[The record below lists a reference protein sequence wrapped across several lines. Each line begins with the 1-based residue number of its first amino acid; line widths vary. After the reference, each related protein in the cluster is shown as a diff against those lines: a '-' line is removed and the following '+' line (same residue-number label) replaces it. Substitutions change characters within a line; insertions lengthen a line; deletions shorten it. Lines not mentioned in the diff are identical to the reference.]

1 MSLRWG
7 IAAALLLTAGVFLA
21 CEPVDMGTGT
31 TSENDYTLT
40 LRVVDQAIHVGDET
54 TLILRLRRTDYSN
67 LPKGMQEKI
76 VLTTS
81 VHGSVETPSV
91 SVAVG
96 DDTTQEFVVT
106 MVFTARSSGVAEVR
120 ATFHDATVQ
129 VKVLIS
135 SVST

>member
-7 IAAALLLTAGVFLA
+7 IAAALLLTAGAFLA

-54 TLILRLRRTDYSN
+54 TLILGLRRTDYSN
-67 LPKGMQEKI
+67 LPNGMQGKV

-81 VHGSVETPSV
+81 MHGSVEMPSV
-91 SVAVG
+91 SVEV
-96 DDTTQEFVVT
+96 DDDITQEFVIT
-106 MVFTARSSGVAEVR
+106 MVFIASSPGVAEVR
-120 ATFHDATVQ
+120 ATFLDATVQ

>member
-1 MSLRWG
+1 
-7 IAAALLLTAGVFLA
+7 
-21 CEPVDMGTGT
+21 MGTGT